1 MYNIS
6 TRTLLSLLSG
16 TLLALGACSSDGP
29 STNPECR
36 SGDKCDDPGTTA
48 DRECREMCGGDS
60 ACVSTCRDGRALQH
74 CEARRSDALDSAQVA
89 FTKDNIR
96 WACADVEG
104 VNTNRRDDRGQE
116 YCEYYAAIQLP
127 PETEGGALPTLVTTG
142 RADSNDSLSLDLK
155 EDQIF
160 ALEDEPDAIVGQC
173 VFTSWHSDINESL
186 PVCNGNEAGCPKL
199 ALAEDT
205 VLPSWYSRNE
215 LDLGVNRELMK
226 MKGSINSNVAA
237 SDLFEK
243 CMTGPLVADDTSDAS
258 DPLNDDYIRGCMH
271 TYELFKTEWRRSD
284 PSICAAGGRLAE
296 CGCGVDTD
304 GDGVADITDPREIS
318 VAVVPRQPDQDGTLR
333 LRGFH
338 LGTWSDMNAL
348 PSGCRYIETGD
359 ADSTSTLVACD
370 LTASDVLSSAND
382 PKQRCRDKYGDNVV
396 IHVPVPAAAIVCAP
410 PADGPYTESC
420 GELPWV
426 LGNEGTAPVRGGVC
440 GDGDLDTTAGE
451 GCDDGNTDD
460 GDGCSSTCVV
470 EAPVVCEFDPC
481 VDGSTPPDSC
491 DADACVVAVCAADS
505 FCCETA
511 WDNLCIGAVD
521 SACSTTCNESSF

>member
-1 MYNIS
+1 MKTT

-16 TLLALGACSSDGP
+16 ALLALGACSSNGP
-29 STNPECR
+29 ATNPECN

-48 DRECREMCGGDS
+48 DRECREECDGGDS
-60 ACVSTCRDGRALQH
+60 TCLQTCRDGRALQH
-74 CEARRSDALDSAQVA
+74 CEARRSDALNSAQKA

-104 VNTNRRDDRGQE
+104 VNTNRKDDRGQE

-142 RADSNDSLSLDLK
+142 RAESNDSLSLDLK

-173 VFTSWHSDINESL
+173 VFTSWHSDIQESL
-186 PVCNGNEAGCPKL
+186 PVCNGSEVGCPKL
-199 ALAEDT
+199 TLPADT
-205 VLPSWYSRNE
+205 ALPSWYSRNE
-215 LDLGVNRELMK
+215 LDLMVNRDIMR

-243 CMTGPLVADDTSDAS
+243 CMTGPLVGDPADAE
-258 DPLNDDYIRGCMH
+258 DPLNDNYLRGCMH

-304 GDGVADITDPREIS
+304 GDGIANITDPKEIS
-318 VAVVPRQPDQDGTLR
+318 VAVVPRQPDTDGTLR

-348 PSGCRYIETGD
+348 PPGCRYIETGD

-370 LTASDVLSSAND
+370 LTANDVLTSAND

-396 IHVPVPAAAIVCAP
+396 VHVPVPAAAIVCAP
-410 PADGPYTESC
+410 PADGVYTDSC

-426 LGNEGTAPVRGGVC
+426 IGAEGAAPPPAGVC
-440 GDGDLDTTAGE
+440 GDGTQGDGE
-451 GCDDGNTDD
+451 GCDDGNTTA
-460 GDGCSSTCVV
+460 GDGCSATCTV
-470 EAPVVCEFDPC
+470 EEPVVCEFDPC

-491 DADACVVAVCAADS
+491 DADACVVAVCGADS

-521 SACSTTCNESSF
+521 TACSVTCNETSF